1 MATVLDQ
8 IEQSDGIM
16 LGSPMNFWTVT
27 ALMKRFIERLVCYA
41 YWPWGI
47 VAPQTRKGPR
57 DKRAVVVDL
66 RRARRF

>member
-1 MATVLDQ
+1 MSSVKITAV
-8 IEQSDGIM
+8 M